1 MAVSFATLDQRLS
14 RDVRQLH
21 DYLWD
26 PTWTGNE
33 ERLRKDLIRGA
44 ASLDAF
50 LKAGGRLRKHAAAL
64 AKPWSREHQGSAL
77 YELLDDVLGLTA
89 ATELIRKAKFRE
101 AVVRAEAVIESTSIG
116 VCSTAN
122 CFEIVEEWEARKI
135 DFETYTRRL
144 ADALATKLV
153 PQSDQFRRVL
163 NAIHDLGSEWD
174 VSASKTEQNLA
185 ARAATEGA
193 AWCVIRSIAIRT
205 MLGEPPKVPEKD
217 FGDLLE
223 RIVQRL

>member
-1 MAVSFATLDQRLS
+1 MAVSFATLDQRLL
-14 RDVRQLH
+14 RDLRQLH
-21 DYLWD
+21 DFLWD
-26 PTWTGNE
+26 PLWTGNE
-33 ERLRKDLIRGA
+33 ERLRKDLLKGA

-50 LKAGGRLRKHAAAL
+50 LKAGGRIRKHAAAL
-64 AKPWSREHQGSAL
+64 TKPWSREHQGSAL

-89 ATELIRKAKFRE
+89 ATELVGKSKFRE
-101 AVVRAEAVIESTSIG
+101 AVERAVAVIESTSIG
-116 VCSTAN
+116 VCTTAK

-144 ADALATKLV
+144 ADALAAKLV
-153 PQSDQFRRVL
+153 LQSDQFRRVL

-174 VSASKTEQNLA
+174 VSASKTEQTLA
-185 ARAATEGA
+185 ARAATEGG

-217 FGDLLE
+217 FGELLE